1 MNGNDTPT
9 DLAQTFV
16 FYGKTTDPTLAT
28 LAFADATLGIR
39 GLTVTNQTSG
49 TTVYVYINRQVSS
62 TPDFVVNSQ
71 QNISLPI
78 AGQQFVT
85 LQFVNGAGSVGQIYA
100 HITTDI
106 VASSAG
112 VVSLAQGATGY
123 AATGYTTFSNG
134 IILQWGVTQVM
145 GHDGSGTF
153 TYATPFGTTVYN
165 VQARV
170 EDTTQT
176 DEIVGIELTS
186 NSLTAITFNILGG
199 LTGHGYNVNFL
210 IIGI

>member
-1 MNGNDTPT
+1 VNGNDTPT

-62 TPDFVVNSQ
+62 TPDFVVSAL

-85 LQFVNGAGSVGQIYA
+85 LQFVNGNGSVGQIYA

-112 VVSLAQGATGY
+112 VVTLAQGATGY
-123 AATGYTTFSNG
+123 SANGFTTFSNG
-134 IILQWGVTQVM
+134 IIFQWGTVIVT
-145 GHDGSGTF
+145 GHDGIATF
-153 TYATPFGTTVYN
+153 NYPTAFGTALYVAVPVVNTNNINEV
-165 VQARV
+165 VTARV
-170 EDTTQT
+170 TMSSLISLNIQLAGGYPSHVYTVDLLL
-176 DEIVGIELTS
+176 VGI
-186 NSLTAITFNILGG
+186 
-199 LTGHGYNVNFL
+199 
-210 IIGI
+210 